1 MAEKESYIQS
11 LRAAVVE
18 NNIEVAQ
25 LKRLQELV
33 YERRRR
39 LGLLR
44 ADDNEKMSGGKG
56 SLRWQ
61 HRVRSALLAMCKTG
75 ECVLIGRALYRFFI

>member
-1 MAEKESYIQS
+1 MSEESYIQS
-11 LRAAVVE
+11 LRAVVAE

-33 YERRRR
+33 FLRRQN
-39 LGLLR
+39 LGILR
-44 ADDNEKMSGGKG
+44 DDDNERMAGGKG

-61 HRVRSALLAMCKTG
+61 HRVRSALRALRKNG
-75 ECVLIGRALYRFFI
+75 EAVLIGRALYRFLI